1 MTSVVN
7 YTVTQGIP
15 WERLIIV
22 RDRRTHRIR
31 RPIEAWARIKT
42 NGSTVATITC
52 NITSEGGIMLSLTKE
67 ETKDLPVGVLD
78 YDVMATVSKKQS
90 LVYGSLTTYPGV
102 DTGETIT
109 QPVAKGTLTVSA
121 LNTVTSLEQE
131 EQVELRF
138 KKSQDFRVS
147 YSWKDNAGDLVSI
160 KDAYMQAKDSSGTTV
175 LDIRWFSSIPSEGT
189 VVALPGIQRGYLAP
203 LEGVT
208 MELHISDTNTVAAGT
223 YSYDIFVQ
231 ETSDDW
237 TFFTGGTLVVE
248 PVVST
253 RPA

>member
-42 NGSTVATITC
+42 NGATVATITC

-147 YSWKDNAGDLVSI
+147 YSWKDKAGDLVSI